1 MSESRAGFFRQS
13 AWLSLAT
20 VVGGALMTLV
30 HPVVFKMEGSQ
41 YEIFGTML
49 RVVQLLGIPTA
60 GLLTGFAQQGAA
72 SITPELRSQLATTT
86 RRVLGGAFLIWM
98 ILALATFLGRDV
110 LSAQLKLGDG
120 RVLWPMLG
128 VGLMILLK
136 PVLLGLLQGAQDFST
151 LGWVAVLDGVLR
163 LSMTVVTVL
172 VLHLG
177 AAAALTAAFLA
188 MGISSGV
195 AFWRTRGQWTGL
207 GAPVDWGAWVAR
219 VLPFTLGATAMVLL
233 ATVDVVYLK
242 ALIPADQSDRFNL
255 GAAYLPASLVG
266 FALMQ
271 VTVPLA
277 MVMFPKIARATAAG
291 TRSDALALALMGTLI
306 LGSLAAGFVTLF
318 PRFPLMIVYFNKPE
332 ALAAAPVVPWYAWAM
347 VAYTMANVLVSNLL
361 ARGRFW
367 IVAWALGITGAY
379 LGTLAL
385 IRPHLMGLEPS
396 AVFRTVPQLI
406 GGYSLLLLTI
416 AAWLTWGPGSKPRTA
431 CP

>member
-1 MSESRAGFFRQS
+1 
-13 AWLSLAT
+13 
-20 VVGGALMTLV
+20 
-30 HPVVFKMEGSQ
+30 
-41 YEIFGTML
+41 
-49 RVVQLLGIPTA
+49 
-60 GLLTGFAQQGAA
+60 
-72 SITPELRSQLATTT
+72 
-86 RRVLGGAFLIWM
+86 
-98 ILALATFLGRDV
+98 
-110 LSAQLKLGDG
+110 
-120 RVLWPMLG
+120 
-128 VGLMILLK
+128 
-136 PVLLGLLQGAQDFST
+136 
-151 LGWVAVLDGVLR
+151 
-163 LSMTVVTVL
+163 
-172 VLHLG
+172 
-177 AAAALTAAFLA
+177 
-188 MGISSGV
+188 
-195 AFWRTRGQWTGL
+195 
-207 GAPVDWGAWVAR
+207 
-219 VLPFTLGATAMVLL
+219 
-233 ATVDVVYLK
+233 
-242 ALIPADQSDRFNL
+242 
-255 GAAYLPASLVG
+255 
-266 FALMQ
+266 MQ

-406 GGYSLLLLTI
+406 DGYSLLLLTI